1 MINSFQIAFWK
12 LFIMK
17 CQLTVSREL
26 PVIIASR
33 STTAIGKR
41 LHQYLVESG
50 YSGLGCSTRKIPYVY
65 SHQPFRYNINMVSL
79 PLSLN

>member
-1 MINSFQIAFWK
+1 MINSFQITFWK

-41 LHQYLVESG
+41 LHQHLAETG
-50 YSGLGCSTRKIPYVY
+50 YSGLG
-65 SHQPFRYNINMVSL
+65 
-79 PLSLN
+79 